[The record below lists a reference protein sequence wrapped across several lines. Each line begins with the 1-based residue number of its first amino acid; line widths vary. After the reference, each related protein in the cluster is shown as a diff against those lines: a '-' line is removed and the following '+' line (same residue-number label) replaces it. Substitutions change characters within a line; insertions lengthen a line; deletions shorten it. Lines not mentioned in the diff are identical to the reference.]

1 MPSAQRG
8 TLAKRGDRWSARW
21 RDESGKPRRRTFGA
35 GREGKAEAQAF
46 LERTLR
52 EVEALRRGDPI
63 AQRRQDLPTL
73 GELVDEYLGQHNA
86 EANTLRTLKGAAA
99 LCDRRAEAR
108 RARRLA
114 RLRIDRLTVAGIGAW
129 RRQAAGALGLG
140 DHEGA
145 AAGSP
150 LRRPGQAAR

>member
-21 RDESGKPRRRTFGA
+21 RDETGKPRRRTFGA

-63 AQRRQDLPTL
+63 ATRRQDLPLSASSPTS
-73 GELVDEYLGQHNA
+73 
-86 EANTLRTLKGAAA
+86 TSPSTP
-99 LCDRRAEAR
+99 AR
-108 RARRLA
+108 R
-114 RLRIDRLTVAGIGAW
+114 THAGRW
-129 RRQAAGALGLG
+129 
-140 DHEGA
+140 
-145 AAGSP
+145 
-150 LRRPGQAAR
+150 